1 MNSSS
6 LHPYKQ
12 ITYTKYVSMVLHGDD
27 EQFQIFAKSW
37 KFPQIAPPEG
47 CARRCFSIHFA
58 GGSFVFP
65 LISRRFIHFR
75 RRISAMECTLLETPV
90 ECHFASKGY
99 NGQNQCSYNGSS
111 CFPVVEE
118 CLSGDD
124 EKACEHIMEFPKGK
138 YCAKFPN
145 PENRWERGRCPLATH
160 IKLDFEAPLEKKLN
174 PLKASKRAA
183 RGI

>member
-1 MNSSS
+1 
-6 LHPYKQ
+6 
-12 ITYTKYVSMVLHGDD
+12 
-27 EQFQIFAKSW
+27 
-37 KFPQIAPPEG
+37 
-47 CARRCFSIHFA
+47 
-58 GGSFVFP
+58 
-65 LISRRFIHFR
+65 
-75 RRISAMECTLLETPV
+75 MECTLLEASI
-90 ECHFASKGY
+90 ECHFASKGS
-99 NGQNQCSYNGSS
+99 NGQNTCSYNGSS

-124 EKACEHIMEFPKGK
+124 EKACEHIIEFPKGK